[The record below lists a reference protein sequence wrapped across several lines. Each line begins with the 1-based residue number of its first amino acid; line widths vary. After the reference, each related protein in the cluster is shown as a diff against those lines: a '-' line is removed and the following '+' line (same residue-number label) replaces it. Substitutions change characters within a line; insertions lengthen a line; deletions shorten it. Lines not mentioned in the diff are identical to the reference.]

1 MKNLEK
7 NLIGWGKVLLIFLLF
22 NYSWLFQLIPVYIF
36 NIGLDNISGS
46 TNVLLSAFSSC
57 IMVFILFFIYRK
69 SIREEAK
76 HFFKNFWDCFDV
88 GIVSWTVGLVI
99 MVASNIL
106 ISTLFDAGVAGNE
119 QSVQS
124 MIASLPWIMVINAG
138 ILAPI
143 VEEIVFRKSYEH
155 LIKNKMIYVLVS
167 GFIFGLAHV
176 TGNINSWVDYLFIIP
191 YGALG
196 CSFAFSYVKTK
207 SILTPIMFHMI
218 HNTVLVLISIL

>member
-1 MKNLEK
+1 MDKLEK
-7 NLIGWGKVLLIFLLF
+7 ILISWGKVGLIFLLF
-22 NYSWLFQLIPVYIF
+22 NYSWLFQYIPVYAFGITSF
-36 NIGLDNISGS
+36 NGS
-46 TNVLLSAFSSC
+46 INVLLSAYSSC
-57 IMVFILFFIYRK
+57 IMAFILFFIYRK

-88 GIVSWTVGLVI
+88 GIVSWTIGLVI

-119 QSVQS
+119 QTVQS
-124 MIASLPWIMVINAG
+124 MIASLPWIMIINAG

-143 VEEIVFRKSYEH
+143 VEELVFRKSYEH
-155 LIKNKMIYVLVS
+155 LIKNKIIYIIVS
-167 GFIFGLAHV
+167 GLIFGLAHV
-176 TGNINSWVDYLFIIP
+176 LGNVNTWIDWLFIIP

-196 CSFAFSYVKTK
+196 SCFAFSYVKTK

>member
-1 MKNLEK
+1 
-7 NLIGWGKVLLIFLLF
+7 
-22 NYSWLFQLIPVYIF
+22 
-36 NIGLDNISGS
+36 
-46 TNVLLSAFSSC
+46 
-57 IMVFILFFIYRK
+57 MVFILFFIYRK

-155 LIKNKMIYVLVS
+155 LIKNKIIYVLIS
-167 GFIFGLAHV
+167 GFIE
-176 TGNINSWVDYLFIIP
+176 
-191 YGALG
+191 
-196 CSFAFSYVKTK
+196 FSIFSNFLHK
-207 SILTPIMFHMI
+207 SK
-218 HNTVLVLISIL
+218 SCAS

>member
-1 MKNLEK
+1 MDKLEK
-7 NLIGWGKVLLIFLLF
+7 NLISWGKVFLIFLLF
-22 NYSWLFQLIPVYIF
+22 NNSWLFQYIPVYLFKI
-36 NIGLDNISGS
+36 NVHNISGS
-46 TNVLLSAFSSC
+46 VNVLLSAFSSC

-119 QSVQS
+119 QTVQS

-143 VEEIVFRKSYEH
+143 VEEIVFRKSFDNI
-155 LIKNKMIYVLVS
+155 IKNKIIYVIIS

-176 TGNINSWVDYLFIIP
+176 SGNINSWVDYLFIIP

-196 CSFAFSYVKTK
+196 SCFAFSYVKTK

>member
-1 MKNLEK
+1 MKNIEK
-7 NLIGWGKVLLIFLLF
+7 NLISWGKVLLIFLLF
-22 NYSWLFQLIPVYIF
+22 NYSWLFQLIPVFLF
-36 NIGLDNISGS
+36 NISLDNISGS

-57 IMVFILFFIYRK
+57 MMAFILFFIYRK

-76 HFFKNFWDCFDV
+76 YFFKNFWDCFDI
-88 GIVSWTVGLVI
+88 GIVSWTVGLVV

-124 MIASLPWIMVINAG
+124 MIASLPWLMVINAG
-138 ILAPI
+138 FLAPI
-143 VEEIVFRKSYEH
+143 VEELVFRKSYEH
-155 LIKNKMIYVLVS
+155 LIKNKVIYIIIS
-167 GFIFGLAHV
+167 GLIFGLAHV
-176 TGNINSWVDYLFIIP
+176 SGNINSWVDYLFIIP

-196 CSFAFSYVKTK
+196 SCFAFSYVKTK

>member
-7 NLIGWGKVLLIFLLF
+7 NLKSWSFVIFIFLLF
-22 NYSWLFQLIPVYIF
+22 NYSWLFQLIPVYLF
-36 NIGLDNISGS
+36 KMDLSNISGS

-69 SIREEAK
+69 SISEDAK
-76 HFFKNFWDCFDV
+76 VFFKNFWECFDI
-88 GIVSWTVGLVI
+88 GIVSWTVGLVV

-106 ISTLFDAGVAGNE
+106 ISTLFDGGVAGNE

-124 MIASLPWIMVINAG
+124 MISSLPWIMLINAG
-138 ILAPI
+138 LLAPI
-143 VEEIVFRKSYEH
+143 VEELVFRKSYEH
-155 LIKNKMIYVLVS
+155 LIKNKIIYVIIS
-167 GFIFGLAHV
+167 GLIFGLAHV
-176 TGNINSWVDYLFIIP
+176 SGNVSSWVDYLFIIP

-218 HNTVLVLISIL
+218 HNTVLVIISII

>member
-1 MKNLEK
+1 MKDIEK
-7 NLIGWGKVLLIFLLF
+7 KLISWGKVLLIFLLF

-143 VEEIVFRKSYEH
+143 VEEIVFRKSYEP
-155 LIKNKMIYVLVS
+155 LIKNKIIYVLIS

-196 CSFAFSYVKTK
+196 CCFAFSYVKTK

>member
-7 NLIGWGKVLLIFLLF
+7 KVKSWGFVLLIFLLF

-155 LIKNKMIYVLVS
+155 LIKNKILYVIIS

-196 CSFAFSYVKTK
+196 CSFAFSYVKTR